1 MVLLV
6 SMMETKNVMLVACCW
21 EVDNM
26 LLVLDPVRGIPT
38 RDIHDIADVLLSN
51 NSLVLHIS
59 NSLNIIYPCP
69 VCADTYID
77 NYISAVMAV
86 LLAVLLASASRCG
99 QTERE

>member
-1 MVLLV
+1 MVLLM

-38 RDIHDIADVLLSN
+38 RDIHDIADRLLSN

-59 NSLNIIYPCP
+59 NSLNTICLCP
-69 VCADTYID
+69 VCVDTYMD
-77 NYISAVMAV
+77 NYTSAVMAA
-86 LLAVLLASASRCG
+86 L
-99 QTERE
+99 